1 MLIITYHYKVIT
13 NYVSFS
19 YYKLRKSVVTNYDIL
34 KIATGITNYDK
45 IIINYQSYY
54 KLRHEMNPLAGST
67 ADVLGYT
74 QVRQAY
80 VSPRSYGNELVTNL
94 KILPW

>member
-1 MLIITYHYKVIT
+1 MDFYLSPSCLSHGVSASIIRPRRAAGNAGTVP
-13 NYVSFS
+13 NGSNRNGVQNQA
-19 YYKLRKSVVTNYDIL
+19 V
-34 KIATGITNYDK
+34 
-45 IIINYQSYY
+45 
-54 KLRHEMNPLAGST
+54 EMNPLAGST

-80 VSPRSYGNELVTNL
+80 VSPRSYGNELVTNV